1 MKYFTY
7 LAVSVVIIAV
17 ISLFYLKKPNGET
30 WLSTSVVIN
39 ESQQIKDKIISFTS
53 NTFEQ
58 AVSSVSNTPS
68 TTRSKIFKW
77 QDQQGQWHF
86 SDTPHPNGKSV
97 EVKLDP
103 KDINVVVAQD
113 TAILSGSSKS
123 SAVNSTSATPTVYD
137 PVSIKKVFDDA
148 EKAKQKLEQRTKQL
162 NDLNSF

>member
-7 LAVSVVIIAV
+7 LAVSVMIIAV

-68 TTRSKIFKW
+68 TTRSKI
-77 QDQQGQWHF
+77 
-86 SDTPHPNGKSV
+86 
-97 EVKLDP
+97 
-103 KDINVVVAQD
+103 
-113 TAILSGSSKS
+113 LSGKIGK
-123 SAVNSTSATPTVYD
+123 ANGIFQIRLTLMV
-137 PVSIKKVFDDA
+137 KVL
-148 EKAKQKLEQRTKQL
+148 K
-162 NDLNSF
+162 

>member
-7 LAVSVVIIAV
+7 LAVSVMIIAV

-30 WLSTSVVIN
+30 WLSTSVVSN
-39 ESQQIKDKIISFTS
+39 QSQQIKDKIISFTS

-58 AVSSVSNTPS
+58 AVNSVSNTSS

-123 SAVNSTSATPTVYD
+123 SAISSTSATPTVYD

>member
-162 NDLNSF
+162 NDLNGF

>member
-7 LAVSVVIIAV
+7 LAVSVMIIAV

-30 WLSTSVVIN
+30 WLSTSVVSN
-39 ESQQIKDKIISFTS
+39 QSQQIKDKIISFTS

-58 AVSSVSNTPS
+58 AVNSVSNTSS

-148 EKAKQKLEQRTKQL
+148 EKAKQKLEQRTKQ
-162 NDLNSF
+162 

>member
-7 LAVSVVIIAV
+7 LAVSVMIIAV

-123 SAVNSTSATPTVYD
+123 SAVNSTSATPTVYES
-137 PVSIKKVFDDA
+137 SI
-148 EKAKQKLEQRTKQL
+148 
-162 NDLNSF
+162 N

>member
-7 LAVSVVIIAV
+7 LAVSVMIIAV

-30 WLSTSVVIN
+30 WLSTSVVSN
-39 ESQQIKDKIISFTS
+39 QSQQIKDKIISLTS

-58 AVSSVSNTPS
+58 AVNSVSNTSS

-123 SAVNSTSATPTVYD
+123 SAVSSTSATPTVYD

>member
-7 LAVSVVIIAV
+7 LAVSVMIIAV

-123 SAVNSTSATPTVYD
+123 SAVNNTSATPTVYD

-162 NDLNSF
+162 NDLNGF

>member
-7 LAVSVVIIAV
+7 LAVSVMIIAV

-30 WLSTSVVIN
+30 WLSTSVVSN
-39 ESQQIKDKIISFTS
+39 QSQQIKDKIISFTS

-58 AVSSVSNTPS
+58 AVNSVSNTSS

-162 NDLNSF
+162 NDLNGF

>member
-7 LAVSVVIIAV
+7 LAVSVMIIAV

-53 NTFEQ
+53 NMFEQ

-162 NDLNSF
+162 NDLNGF

>member
-77 QDQQGQWHF
+77 QDRQGQWHF

-123 SAVNSTSATPTVYD
+123 SAVNNTSATPTVYD

-162 NDLNSF
+162 NDLNGF

>member
-68 TTRSKIFKW
+68 TTRSNI
-77 QDQQGQWHF
+77 
-86 SDTPHPNGKSV
+86 
-97 EVKLDP
+97 
-103 KDINVVVAQD
+103 
-113 TAILSGSSKS
+113 
-123 SAVNSTSATPTVYD
+123 
-137 PVSIKKVFDDA
+137 
-148 EKAKQKLEQRTKQL
+148 
-162 NDLNSF
+162 

>member
-7 LAVSVVIIAV
+7 LAVSVMIIAV

-162 NDLNSF
+162 NDLNGF

>member
-7 LAVSVVIIAV
+7 LAVSVMIIAV

-39 ESQQIKDKIISFTS
+39 ESQQIKDKIILFTS

-123 SAVNSTSATPTVYD
+123 SAVNNTSATPTVYD

-162 NDLNSF
+162 NDLNGF

>member
-1 MKYFTY
+1 M
-7 LAVSVVIIAV
+7 IIAV

-30 WLSTSVVIN
+30 WLSTSVVSN
-39 ESQQIKDKIISFTS
+39 QSQQIKDKIISLTS

-58 AVSSVSNTPS
+58 AVNSVSNTSS

-123 SAVNSTSATPTVYD
+123 SAVSSTSATPTVYD

>member
-7 LAVSVVIIAV
+7 LAVSVMIIAV

-77 QDQQGQWHF
+77 QDRQGQWHF
-86 SDTPHPNGKSV
+86 SDTPHHNGKSV

-162 NDLNSF
+162 NDLNGF